1 MVIRD
6 FKMESLNNLGRISFE
21 NSKSKGFWD
30 AEKDYDLVVL
40 LIQAE
45 VSEIVEDYR
54 RGHKINEIWFEEANT
69 KNIVFEQNKENTN
82 KPCGIPTE
90 LSDVYL
96 WICEYF
102 TYQNVDF
109 NEIHINLNDVDKFLP
124 ITCVNYSFTRLLAII
139 SLYLS
144 KSWEDTYLTARYHYL
159 AIVLYYIN
167 MIVSNHGINFEYAI
181 NLKLE
186 YNKTREFKHG
196 GKIF

>member
-1 MVIRD
+1 
-6 FKMESLNNLGRISFE
+6 MEGLNNLGRISFE

-30 AEKDYDLVVL
+30 AEKDYDIVVL

-45 VSEIVEDYR
+45 VSEIVEDYC
-54 RGHKINEIWFEEANT
+54 RGHKLNEIWFEEANT
-69 KNIVFEQNKENTN
+69 KNIVFEQNKDNTN

-90 LSDVYL
+90 LADVYL

-102 TYQNVDF
+102 AYQNVDF
-109 NEIHINLNDVDKFLP
+109 NEINIDLGEVYRLLP
-124 ITCVNYSFTRLLAII
+124 ITCVNYSFTKLLAII

-144 KSWEDTYLTARYHYL
+144 KSWEDVSLTERYCHL

-167 MIVSNHGINFEYAI
+167 LIKSKYSINLDYAI

-186 YNKTREFKHG
+186 YNKTLEFKHG